1 MYDTWTKSGKVQSHW
16 MIISDVNNVLSV
28 LITDLLINGK
38 V

>member
-1 MYDTWTKSGKVQSHW
+1 MTLVQSQVQSHW
-16 MIISDVNNVLSV
+16 MIISDVNNVLPV